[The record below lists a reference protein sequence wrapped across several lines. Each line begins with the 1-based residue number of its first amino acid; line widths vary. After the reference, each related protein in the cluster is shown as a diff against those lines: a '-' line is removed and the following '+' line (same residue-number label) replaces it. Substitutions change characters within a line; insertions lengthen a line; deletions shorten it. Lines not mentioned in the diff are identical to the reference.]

1 VRKRAPGP
9 LSQITIAISSSASQN
24 TAPRDVRW
32 MIRRANGRLA
42 ALQPA
47 ALLADEETRR
57 DDPDGWSELHARA
70 TG

>member
-1 VRKRAPGP
+1 
-9 LSQITIAISSSASQN
+9 
-24 TAPRDVRW
+24 

>member
-1 VRKRAPGP
+1 
-9 LSQITIAISSSASQN
+9 
-24 TAPRDVRW
+24 
-32 MIRRANGRLA
+32 MIRRANGQLA

-57 DDPDGWSELHARA
+57 DGVDPDGWSELHARA